1 VGRGRCPRD
10 SPPAVILAALL
21 ALLCAACAD
30 TTGAPLKGR
39 GQPPASL
46 LAGPA
51 PGGPM
56 LGVTCA
62 GDQECWAVGGSAPGT
77 LHSHALVERYSGTG
91 WALASSPDAAA
102 GRGSVLFGV
111 SCAGVSECWA
121 VGANRDAPGG
131 GQQPLIEAYGASGW
145 SVVTNRVPAN
155 AALYGVACAAHDDCW
170 AVGAT
175 GPSSATTGLVLHDD
189 GTGWSTVTSPASAG
203 PSSLDAVACAAV
215 DNCWAVGSVSAQHTL
230 VEHFDG
236 ISWSVVTSPQTG
248 PGAATLSGVTCLA
261 ASDCW
266 AVGGATAG
274 AISVP
279 LIEHDTGNGWIIVH
293 AAVPLFSTGSSLQAV
308 ACISESN
315 CWAVGVSRS
324 AGGGAQGLSEQFT
337 GKAWAVIRGPAAT
350 QNRVASFSGVTC
362 PDSDDCWVVG
372 SCGAGGSSG
381 CGGSASLIA
390 LYDMVLPDGH

>member
-1 VGRGRCPRD
+1 MG
-10 SPPAVILAALL
+10 SSPAVVLAALL
-21 ALLCAACAD
+21 ALACGACAD
-30 TTGAPLKGR
+30 ATGAPVKGR

-51 PGGPM
+51 PGGPL

-62 GDQECWAVGGSAPGT
+62 GDAECWAVGGSAPGT

-91 WALASSPDAAA
+91 WALGSGPVAAA

-121 VGANRDAPGG
+121 VGANRDGPGG
-131 GQQPLIEAYGASGW
+131 GQQPLIEGYGASGW
-145 SVVTNRVPAN
+145 SVVTNRVPGN
-155 AALYGVACAAHDDCW
+155 AALYGVACPAHDDCW

-175 GPSSATTGLVLHDD
+175 GPSSAQTGLVLHDD
-189 GTGWSTVTSPASAG
+189 GTGWSTAASPASPG

-215 DNCWAVGSVSAQHTL
+215 DNCWAVGSAGAQHTL
-230 VEHFDG
+230 VERFDG
-236 ISWSVVTSPQTG
+236 TSWSVVTSPDTG
-248 PGAATLSGVTCLA
+248 AGAATLSGVTCTA

-266 AVGGATAG
+266 AVGGDTAG
-274 AISVP
+274 ATSAP
-279 LIEHDTGNGWIIVH
+279 LIEHDTGSGWTIVH
-293 AAVPLFSTGSSLQAV
+293 SAVPLFSTGSSLQAV

-337 GKAWAVIRGPAAT
+337 GTAWAVIRGPTAAR
-350 QNRVASFSGVTC
+350 NHVASFSGVTC

-372 SCGAGGSSG
+372 SCGTGGSSG